1 MFFNVIFY
9 SFLLVVGIQTAYYLI
24 LFRGFAFSKPQNL
37 NNRNIPVSVIICAKN
52 ESHNLR
58 KFVPF
63 VAKQD
68 YPDFEI
74 VLVNDASIDDSLE
87 VMEALA
93 DKYQNIKIVNV
104 KNNEA
109 FWANKKYAL
118 TLGIKAAKH
127 DFLIFTDAD
136 CKPISNLWIQELA
149 NCFSKNKSII
159 LGYGAYE
166 KSNPPFL
173 NKLIRFETLLTAI
186 QYFSFAKIGLPYMGV
201 GRNLAYRKDEF
212 FEVNGF
218 INHMDINSGDDDL
231 FVNQV
236 ANGKN
241 TAICYTPHSFT
252 KSLPKTTFKDWF
264 QQKRRHIHT
273 ASRYKPMHK
282 FLLSNFYLSQMLFW
296 VLGIILMVLNYK
308 LQIILPVFLIAIFLK
323 YMVVGFS
330 SKKLNEYDL
339 ILLYPVWEI
348 FLILFQFSLFIIN
361 LVSKPRHWK

>member
-1 MFFNVIFY
+1 MFFDVIFY
-9 SFLLVVGIQTAYYLI
+9 FFLLVVGIQIAYYLI
-24 LFRGFAFSKPQNL
+24 LFRGFAFSKPTNL
-37 NNRNIPVSVIICAKN
+37 NCRNIPVSVIICAKN
-52 ESHNLR
+52 ESQNLR

-74 VLVNDASIDDSLE
+74 VLVNDASRDDSLE

-104 KNNEA
+104 QNNEA

-136 CKPISNLWIQELA
+136 CKPVSNLWIQELA
-149 NCFSKNKSII
+149 NCFSKNKSIV

-166 KSNPPFL
+166 KSNPLLL

-212 FEVNGF
+212 FKVNGF
-218 INHMDINSGDDDL
+218 ISHMDINSGDDDL

-236 ANGKN
+236 ANNKN
-241 TAICYTPHSFT
+241 TAICYTSHSFT
-252 KSLPKTTFKDWF
+252 KSLPKTSFKDWV
-264 QQKRRHIHT
+264 QQKRRHVHT
-273 ASRYKPMHK
+273 AVRYKTIHK
-282 FLLSNFYLSQMLFW
+282 FLLANFYLSQILFW
-296 VLGIILMVLNYK
+296 VLGVFLMVLNHK
-308 LQIILPVFLIAIFLK
+308 LQIVLPLFLIVVFIK
-323 YMVVGFS
+323 YMVVGYS
-330 SKKLNEYDL
+330 AKKLNESDL
-339 ILLYPVWEI
+339 TLLFPFWEI
-348 FLILFQFSLFIIN
+348 LIILFQFSLFIIN